1 MHDARERLKPGQH
14 DRIHLRPHRSL
25 SHLTQ
30 GKSSPTLNSTMTHT
44 ERLEPIRRFHSVDA
58 LRGVAALA
66 IVVFHYHH
74 FYLADAFDRP
84 ALPPVEAFPY
94 ADFLAPLYGPFAAN
108 AVELFWLISGFVF
121 AHVYL
126 PRRPSA
132 WAFGVARF
140 ARLYPLHFVTL
151 IYVALLQ
158 LISLHAVGH
167 WQVYENNDLRHF
179 GLQLFMSSNWITW
192 SRGLSFNGPIWS
204 VSLEMVVYAMFFVSL
219 FIMRRGAPWVSLM
232 LCAACWAWA
241 AFEPA
246 TLPVVQKGVFLCAGY
261 FFLGCLLYT
270 LRPDAGWARAV
281 MLTLLGAGVAVFG
294 VMAGVEDVA
303 IAGIAVALVSMA
315 AGADRVIPSW
325 GERLSAL
332 GDISYSVYLVHVPL
346 QMTAL
351 LVADLAFGGSREFA
365 NSPLTL
371 PIYVVVSVTVAW
383 VAHHGLERPAGRAIR
398 TWLLGR
404 SS

>member
-1 MHDARERLKPGQH
+1 
-14 DRIHLRPHRSL
+14 
-25 SHLTQ
+25 
-30 GKSSPTLNSTMTHT
+30 MTNT
-44 ERLEPIRRFHSVDA
+44 EQPEPIGRFHSVDA
-58 LRGVAALA
+58 LRGVAAIA

-74 FYLADAFDRP
+74 FYLADAYDRP
-84 ALPPVEAFPY
+84 ALPPVDAFPY
-94 ADFLAPLYGPFAAN
+94 AGFLAPLYGPFAAK

-126 PRRPSA
+126 PRQPSA

-151 IYVALLQ
+151 IYVAVLQ

-219 FIMRRGAPWVSLM
+219 LIMRRGPIWVSLM
-232 LCAACWAWA
+232 LCAASWTWAV
-241 AFEPA
+241 FEPV
-246 TLPVVQKGVFLCAGY
+246 TLPIVQKGVFLCAGY
-261 FFLGCLLYT
+261 FFLGCLLYA
-270 LRPDAGWARAV
+270 LRPHAGWMRA
-281 MLTLLGAGVAVFG
+281 MTLSILGACVASLGVV
-294 VMAGVEDVA
+294 AGVEDVT

-325 GERLSAL
+325 GERLSSL

-351 LVADLAFGGSREFA
+351 LVADLAFDGSREFA
-365 NSPLTL
+365 NSYLTL
-371 PIYVVVSVTVAW
+371 PIYVMVSVVVAFA
-383 VAHHGLERPAGRAIR
+383 AHHGLERPAGQAIR
-398 TWLLGR
+398 ALLLGR
-404 SS
+404 GS